1 MSQSVSRID
10 TVFLPT
16 TDIQKSVDWYGEVF
30 GFVPGFDSKDGRYLS
45 ISLPTG
51 DPRGL
56 RDITLM
62 LVEDIDRDAH
72 FGFNFFADDPEAL
85 YADLSARG
93 LELTAL
99 RAGNGMRYFEFRDV
113 CGNWIGVCHYPTPA

>member
-1 MSQSVSRID
+1 MSQFVSRID

-51 DPRGL
+51 DARGL

-62 LVEDIDRDAH
+62 LVESIDRDAH
-72 FGFNFFADDPEAL
+72 FGFNLFTDDPEAL

-93 LELTAL
+93 VELTPL

-113 CGNWIGVCHYPTPA
+113 CGNWVGICHYPDPA